1 MVRDAT
7 SLIATFKFILNYTP
21 YKENVPGNLVD
32 TCVQITTVHILLKL
46 ARISMGF
53 RTVVGLSAKLRLQ
66 LPCLAVV
73 CCNEDKVLKFN
84 RVWLVIAALLLISFI
99 PVRIAVTFRQV
110 PTPQG
115 IFVLGGD
122 YNS

>member
-1 MVRDAT
+1 
-7 SLIATFKFILNYTP
+7 
-21 YKENVPGNLVD
+21 
-32 TCVQITTVHILLKL
+32 
-46 ARISMGF
+46 
-53 RTVVGLSAKLRLQ
+53 
-66 LPCLAVV
+66 VV

-99 PVRIAVTFRQV
+99 PVRIAVTFRQA

-122 YNS
+122 YNRTRFAGKFWLSRRDLDIWVSDIIC